1 MVLRPGREGFQVN
14 TRIKKRLRNCKRR
27 IQKRLRKRQWDEQRH
42 RLFRNRNVHYDL
54 ADKTRALAGSGLGV
68 ILLLVQQL
76 ALADALNAR
85 LHLLKRHVPYFESD
99 HILNIAYNFLMGG
112 RVLQDLELL
121 RTNEVYLNA
130 LGVPRIPD
138 PTTAGDFLRRF
149 QQTDVDTLLD
159 VINDARLVVWQ
170 RQPPA
175 FFEQAIIEGDGT
187 QVETTGECKRGM
199 DLSHKGIW
207 GYHPLL
213 VSLANTQEPLFVRN
227 RSGNRPS
234 HEGAAAYFERAV
246 ALCRRAGFRKILL
259 RGDTDFSQTEHLDG
273 WHQGGIGFVFGMD
286 AMPNLVAEAQAL
298 PARAWRALAR
308 RPRYEV
314 ATEPRRRPANV
325 KEAVVRRRGYR
336 NVRLVSEQVA
346 EFNYRPC
353 ACTRDYR
360 MVVLRKR
367 LVWERYGKVEEEE
380 TRYLF
385 YITNQESWSLAQ
397 VVFFANDRCNQEN
410 LIEQLKNGVRGL
422 RAPVN
427 SLEANGAYM
436 VIGALTWSLKAWLG
450 LLQPKKAGLPS
461 LLTMEF
467 KKFLDEVMLLT
478 CQIIRTGRQLILRLL
493 QWNPWVDLLCR
504 AREWVPALLQT

>member
-1 MVLRPGREGFQVN
+1 MN
-14 TRIKKRLRNCKRR
+14 TRIKKRLRHCKRR
-27 IQKRLRKRQWDEQRH
+27 IQRRLRKRQWAEQR
-42 RLFRNRNVHYDL
+42 RRMFPKRNVHYDL
-54 ADKTRALAGSGLGV
+54 ADKTKALAGSGLGV

-76 ALADALNAR
+76 ALADALDAR

-99 HILNIAYNFLMGG
+99 HILNLAYNFLMGG
-112 RVLQDLELL
+112 RVLEDLELL

-130 LGVPRIPD
+130 LGVQRIPD

-149 QQTDVDTLLD
+149 QQTDIDTLLD
-159 VINDARLVVWQ
+159 VINDARLAVWK
-170 RQPPA
+170 RQPAA
-175 FFEQAIIEGDGT
+175 FFEQAILEGDGT

-213 VSLANTQEPLFVRN
+213 ISLANTQEPLFVRN

-273 WHQGGIGFVFGMD
+273 WHQDGIGFVFGFD
-286 AMPNLVAEAQAL
+286 AMPNLVAEAQVL
-298 PARAWRALAR
+298 PAAAWRVLTR
-308 RPRYEV
+308 RPGYEV
-314 ATEPRRRPANV
+314 ATQPRRRPDNV

-336 NVRLVSEQVA
+336 NVRLISEQVA
-346 EFNYRPC
+346 EFSYRPC

-360 MVVLRKR
+360 MVVLRKQ

-385 YITNQESWSLAQ
+385 YITNQESWSQAQ

-422 RAPVN
+422 HAPVN
-427 SLEANGAYM
+427 TLEANGAYM
-436 VIGALTWSLKAWLG
+436 VIGALAWSLKAWLG
-450 LLQPKKAGLPS
+450 LLQPKRAGLPS

-467 KKFLDEVMLLT
+467 KKFLNEVMLLP
-478 CQIIRTGRQLILRLL
+478 CQIVRAGRQLVFRLL
-493 QWNPWVDLLCR
+493 QWNPWVNLLCR
-504 AREWVPALLQT
+504 AREWISVLAQT